1 MSPRLMLLSGIALVG
16 LGGIA
21 RAQEAAHDHSAHS
34 ATAAPTEA
42 SEIQMPVVPDDAS
55 TREHVPPAAPSS
67 TPALASHDSMSATMG
82 MDDSAPY
89 GLIRFDR
96 AEYRQGEA
104 FGWDADGWYG
114 GDYDRLWLKT
124 EGERGHGE
132 WDGRLEALWSRV
144 ITRWW
149 SSQFGLRR
157 DFGDGASRTWVA
169 AGVEGLAPYFFD
181 IEATAYVSDQGHLS
195 ARFAAS
201 YDLLF
206 TQRLVLQP
214 DVELTAFNKAEPD
227 RLRGSGLS
235 IATIGLRLRYEV
247 RREMA
252 PYAGIEW
259 SRSFGQT
266 SDLLRANREPPSD
279 LQWVAGLRFWF

>member
-1 MSPRLMLLSGIALVG
+1 MSPRLVLLSGIALVG
-16 LGGIA
+16 LCGIA
-21 RAQEAAHDHSAHS
+21 RSQEAAHDHSAHS
-34 ATAAPTEA
+34 TTAAPTEA
-42 SEIQMPVVPDDAS
+42 SEIQMPVVSDDAS
-55 TREHVPPAAPSS
+55 TREHVPPPAPSS

-96 AEYRQGEA
+96 AEYRQPEA

-124 EGERGHGE
+124 EGEREHGE
-132 WDGRLEALWSRV
+132 WDGRHEALWSRV

-157 DFGDGASRTWVA
+157 DFGGGASRTWVA

-214 DVELTAFNKAEPD
+214 DIELTAFNKAEPN

-235 IATIGLRLRYEV
+235 NATIGLRLRYEV

-266 SDLLRANREPPSD
+266 SDLLLANREPPSD
-279 LQWVAGLRFWF
+279 LRWVAGLRFWF